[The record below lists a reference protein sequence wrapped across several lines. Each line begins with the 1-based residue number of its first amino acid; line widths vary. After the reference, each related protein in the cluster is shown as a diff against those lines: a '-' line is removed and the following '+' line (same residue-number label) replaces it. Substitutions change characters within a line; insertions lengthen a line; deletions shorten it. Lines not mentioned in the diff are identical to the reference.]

1 MNKELKVKKPID
13 ESVKKNKKYID
24 YMNIAVA
31 FIAFCAIFK

>member
-1 MNKELKVKKPID
+1 MNKELKVKK
-13 ESVKKNKKYID
+13 SVEEAFIKTSRYVT